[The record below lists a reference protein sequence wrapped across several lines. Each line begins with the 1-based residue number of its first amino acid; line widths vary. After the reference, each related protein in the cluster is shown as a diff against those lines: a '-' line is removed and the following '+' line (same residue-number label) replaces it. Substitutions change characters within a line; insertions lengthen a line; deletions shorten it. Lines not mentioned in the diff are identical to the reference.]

1 MVKFRTDIKTVS
13 QMQEMM
19 DQWMS
24 LKGRSLE
31 LELSSSQWMRKLG
44 DFTMAF
50 DLDYL
55 RKYKESD
62 TRVIC
67 ELAGMAPTKK
77 VLIYRFLCQFEN
89 TVGETPVVMDIE
101 EGIYDRACRMGRWE
115 VIPRRSTAIPVAT
128 GGRPMPGKPD
138 AARS

>member
-1 MVKFRTDIKTVS
+1 MVKFKTDIETVS

-24 LKGRSLE
+24 LEERSLE

-55 RKYKESD
+55 WKHKESG
-62 TRVIC
+62 TGVIC

-77 VLIYRFLCQFEN
+77 VLVYRFLCQFEN
-89 TVGETPVVMDIE
+89 SVGEAPVVMDVE
-101 EGIYDRACRMGRWE
+101 EDIYDRACRMGRWE
-115 VIPRRSTAIPVAT
+115 VMPRKISSIPVSSA
-128 GGRPMPGKPD
+128 GRAMPGKPD
-138 AARS
+138 IASS

>member
-1 MVKFRTDIKTVS
+1 MLKFRTDIRTVS

-24 LKGRSLE
+24 VKGRSLE
-31 LELSSSQWMRKLG
+31 LELSGSQWMRKLG

-55 RKYKESD
+55 RKYKETD

-89 TVGETPVVMDIE
+89 SLGETPVVMDIE

-115 VIPRRSTAIPVAT
+115 VIPRRSTVIPVST
-128 GGRPMPGKPD
+128 GERPMPGKPD